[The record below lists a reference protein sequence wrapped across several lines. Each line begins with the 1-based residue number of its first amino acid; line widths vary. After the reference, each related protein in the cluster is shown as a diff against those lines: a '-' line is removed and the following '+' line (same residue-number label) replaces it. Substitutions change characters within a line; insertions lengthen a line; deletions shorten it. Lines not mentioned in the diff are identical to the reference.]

1 MSRKGWLLFVAMGV
15 IWGLP
20 YLLIKIAVREISPP
34 MLVEMRTGAAA
45 LLLVPIA
52 LARGELS
59 RVIRRWKALIAFALV
74 EVSIPWLLLFNAET
88 KLSSSLSGLLVAA
101 VPLASALLAR
111 ITHTAD
117 RLDRRQLLG
126 VLVGLGGVAALVGF
140 DVRVSDLWAALS
152 IGVVAIG
159 YALGPWILSR
169 YLTDLPALGV
179 MSASLA
185 ICAVIYAP
193 IAAFSVPTRA
203 LSPSVI
209 SSVIGLTLIC
219 TALGFVLFFALIAE
233 VGPVRATVI
242 TYVNPAVAVLLGVSV
257 LGESFGWGTAL
268 GFLLIVVGCYLATG
282 RNATERAAA
291 PAPSVLIVGDGS
303 EPDVAGHRI
312 D

>member
-34 MLVEMRTGAAA
+34 MLVEMRTGGAS

-52 LARGELS
+52 LARGELLP
-59 RVIRRWKALIAFALV
+59 VLRRWKALIAFSLV

-88 KLSSSLSGLLVAA
+88 KLSSSLSGLLVAT
-101 VPLASALLAR
+101 VPLAAAVLAR
-111 ITHTAD
+111 ATHTAD
-117 RLDRRQLLG
+117 RLDRRQLVG

-140 DVRVSDLWAALS
+140 NVGTSDLWAALS

-159 YALGPWILSR
+159 YALGPFILSN
-169 YLTDLPALGV
+169 YLKDLPALGV
-179 MSASLA
+179 MAAGLA
-185 ICAVIYAP
+185 LCAIIYAP
-193 IAAFSVPTRA
+193 IAAFAVPTRP
-203 LSPSVI
+203 LSASVI
-209 SSVIGLTLIC
+209 TSVIGLTLIC

-242 TYVNPAVAVLLGVSV
+242 TYVNPAVAVVLGVAV
-257 LGESFGWGTAL
+257 LGEGFGWGTAF
-268 GFLLIVVGCYLATG
+268 GFLLIVIGCYLATG
-282 RNATERAAA
+282 RKAQERPAA

-303 EPDVAGHRI
+303 
-312 D
+312 